1 MEKRI
6 NEKIEIHT
14 RRIKEDIM
22 KKLQSELIVEKDKN
36 IILSDMLKY
45 INEYEVLKITQQ
57 DIQASNKPKRM
68 ICDDLRCK
76 ASRVSGEQCSR
87 RSREGELYCGT
98 HMRNAEAADS
108 NKEVKQKKE
117 KKDKE
122 GGDGVNDRKENV
134 WLTDNQGIMSYV
146 DASGRSYKVEDIM
159 KGVKN
164 PRVLDSV

>member
-14 RRIKEDIM
+14 KRIKDDIM
-22 KKLQSELIVEKDKN
+22 KKLQSVLIVEKDKN
-36 IILSDMLKY
+36 TILTDMLKY
-45 INEYEVLKITQQ
+45 INEYEVLKLTPQ

-76 ASRVSGEQCSR
+76 AYRVSGEQCSR

-98 HMRNAEAADS
+98 HIRNATTDATEKKEA
-108 NKEVKQKKE
+108 KEKPNKKE
-117 KKDKE
+117 KDCDE
-122 GGDGVNDRKENV
+122 GDRKESV
-134 WLTDNQGIMSYV
+134 WLVEKDGILGYV
-146 DASGRSYKVEDIM
+146 DKMGLNYRVEDIL

-164 PRVLDSV
+164 PRTLEDV